1 MKKNK
6 PFGELFY
13 RSLKKTFL
21 TMRIAIILMILGIL
35 QARANDAYSQKTR
48 LSLNFSETELVN
60 VLDKI
65 EVESEFFF
73 LYNEKLLDT
82 DRKVNITANDQLIS
96 VILDNL
102 FAGTDVKYTITDRKI
117 ILAPD
122 YLTEVSQPQQVT
134 IRGTVTDAR
143 TGEALPG
150 VNVVVTGTTIG
161 AITDVNGSYTLNVP
175 DASAILQ
182 FSFIGYI
189 TQEIASGGRTTLDV
203 ALTSDVAQ
211 LEEVVVVGY
220 GTQKKLNLTGA
231 VSTTTSKTLE
241 NRPIPSVGHGLQG
254 VIPNLNIYIRNG
266 DPNTVADYNIRGY
279 ESINGGSPLILVDGI
294 PMSLERINPKDIE
307 SVSVLKDAS
316 VAAVYGARA
325 AFGVILVETKKGTKD
340 KINVTLNVEQSLSSP
355 IWLVDLVTDPYL
367 WATTYNKMALRT
379 TGQLA
384 YDAAYMAGFQRW
396 SENPTKE
403 NEWGVVN
410 GTLRYYGNNKYQDK
424 LIAKT
429 SPQQNYDFSIS
440 GATGKTTYYVSLG
453 YLKKDGYINDKDAN
467 EVFQRYN
474 ILMKAEFKANDW
486 LSFDEKIAFTSQI
499 NDKPTFYNWDVN
511 INSTVRVP
519 PMQAIQFP
527 DLEYYLAPGD
537 HDNFAQYIGK
547 YFGGTNWF
555 PYLENG
561 GRTTYNLD
569 DAWFTQGITISPIK
583 GLKIRGDFSY
593 NSYHRNY
600 QEVLSK
606 IEVIQ
611 STNLSTVPF
620 LGNGFSGDDQIKN
633 ENNRNQYYVL
643 NSYADYT
650 LERFE
655 NHYIKAMA
663 GFNQEWG
670 LNQWIMASAKQL
682 ITPSITDLNSTIGSH
697 TVDGSKSHLAL
708 RGVFYRLNYIYKD
721 KYLIETNGRY
731 DGTSRFPKESRF
743 GFFPSVSLGW
753 RISKESFM
761 AGTASWLDN
770 LKVRASYGQLGNQSV
785 GSYYPYIASMGTGLA
800 WFTLGSGQMPYVSAS
815 GLVSPTL
822 TWEKVVTQNI
832 GLDIT
837 LFNGKLDI
845 SADAYIRDTKDM
857 LMSVLYPDVLG
868 TTGPAS
874 NAADLRTSGWE
885 LSVNWR
891 NTIGQNWH
899 YGVNINLSDNHAE
912 ITKFENPNGSLSQYY
927 VGMKLGEIW
936 GYVTEGIFQTPEEV
950 STHANQSQLG
960 ANWRIGDI
968 KYADLNNDGKVNA
981 GSQTLADPGDRRI
994 IGNTSAR
1001 YSFGIMPSVSYK
1013 NWTLNVFFQGL
1024 FRDYLPAAVGWNCF
1038 YPGISE
1044 GLIEN
1049 YYITESWTEDN
1060 RDAYF
1065 PALHIAANNTKNY
1078 APQSRYVQNAAYIR
1092 LKNLTLNYNLPQ
1104 QWISKIR
1111 IDQAQ
1116 VYFSG
1121 MNLWEY
1127 TKMHKPLDP
1136 ENITTVTQEYWM
1148 QRINSLGIKVS
1159 F

>member
-1 MKKNK
+1 
-6 PFGELFY
+6 
-13 RSLKKTFL
+13 
-21 TMRIAIILMILGIL
+21 
-35 QARANDAYSQKTR
+35 
-48 LSLNFSETELVN
+48 
-60 VLDKI
+60 
-65 EVESEFFF
+65 
-73 LYNEKLLDT
+73 
-82 DRKVNITANDQLIS
+82 
-96 VILDNL
+96 
-102 FAGTDVKYTITDRKI
+102 
-117 ILAPD
+117 
-122 YLTEVSQPQQVT
+122 
-134 IRGTVTDAR
+134 
-143 TGEALPG
+143 
-150 VNVVVTGTTIG
+150 
-161 AITDVNGSYTLNVP
+161 
-175 DASAILQ
+175 
-182 FSFIGYI
+182 
-189 TQEIASGGRTTLDV
+189 
-203 ALTSDVAQ
+203 
-211 LEEVVVVGY
+211 
-220 GTQKKLNLTGA
+220 
-231 VSTTTSKTLE
+231 
-241 NRPIPSVGHGLQG
+241 
-254 VIPNLNIYIRNG
+254 
-266 DPNTVADYNIRGY
+266 
-279 ESINGGSPLILVDGI
+279 
-294 PMSLERINPKDIE
+294 
-307 SVSVLKDAS
+307 
-316 VAAVYGARA
+316 
-325 AFGVILVETKKGTKD
+325 
-340 KINVTLNVEQSLSSP
+340 
-355 IWLVDLVTDPYL
+355 
-367 WATTYNKMALRT
+367 
-379 TGQLA
+379 
-384 YDAAYMAGFQRW
+384 
-396 SENPTKE
+396 
-403 NEWGVVN
+403 
-410 GTLRYYGNNKYQDK
+410 
-424 LIAKT
+424 
-429 SPQQNYDFSIS
+429 
-440 GATGKTTYYVSLG
+440 
-453 YLKKDGYINDKDAN
+453 
-467 EVFQRYN
+467 
-474 ILMKAEFKANDW
+474 
-486 LSFDEKIAFTSQI
+486 
-499 NDKPTFYNWDVN
+499 
-511 INSTVRVP
+511 
-519 PMQAIQFP
+519 
-527 DLEYYLAPGD
+527 
-537 HDNFAQYIGK
+537 
-547 YFGGTNWF
+547 
-555 PYLENG
+555 
-561 GRTTYNLD
+561 
-569 DAWFTQGITISPIK
+569 
-583 GLKIRGDFSY
+583 
-593 NSYHRNY
+593 
-600 QEVLSK
+600 
-606 IEVIQ
+606 
-611 STNLSTVPF
+611 
-620 LGNGFSGDDQIKN
+620 
-633 ENNRNQYYVL
+633 
-643 NSYADYT
+643 
-650 LERFE
+650 
-655 NHYIKAMA
+655 MA